1 MEEDSLL
8 TSTSHYDAH
17 TIKDCA
23 YSALGGKSSCVKK
36 NANRDMGEQPSM
48 MENSNNIGTPSKKKL
63 GAPPT

>member
-23 YSALGGKSSCVKK
+23 YSAPGGKASCVRK
-36 NANRDMGEQPSM
+36 NANRDMGEQPSTM
-48 MENSNNIGTPSKKKL
+48 GNSKNIGTLSKKKL
-63 GAPPT
+63 GAPAT